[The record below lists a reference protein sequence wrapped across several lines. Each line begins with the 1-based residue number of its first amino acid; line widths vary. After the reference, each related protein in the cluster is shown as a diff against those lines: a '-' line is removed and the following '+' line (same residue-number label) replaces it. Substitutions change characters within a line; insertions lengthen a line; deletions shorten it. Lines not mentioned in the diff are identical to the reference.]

1 MLALTLALSLG
12 SGSEAACLQSAS
24 LPLKCVE
31 HGGLRRCWYTYAPQ
45 RLTRN
50 ANNQSALVMVLHG
63 YTACADDIAGYT
75 GWTAQADIHGFQLVI
90 PQGTEALAGQ
100 ADRKPSWNAGGCC
113 GAGAAAGIDDVGFL
127 NKVLDDSV
135 ATLDAD
141 PARLFI
147 SGHSNGCAM
156 AQRLGV
162 ELSEKVTA
170 VACASFYLL
179 ASSPSTY
186 RTAVPFLE
194 VHGQR
199 DTTVPYGPSNRF
211 GSWPGAEQNLREWA
225 ARNQCTKGPVT
236 RALAGY
242 TRISYGECDGARK
255 SEVVL
260 ASFPEG
266 THYVF
271 PLFNIPSARVAWDFL
286 QQYSRDGAV
295 IVGTGAGA
303 DSPLYSAAEDFS
315 GTTSSSSSPLGTVL
329 GIAGGVVALIVAVAA
344 VAYVRAG
351 RRASADGRLPVIA
364 VA

>member
-75 GWTAQADIHGFQLVI
+75 GWTAQADLHGFQLVI

-127 NKVLDDSV
+127 DKVLDDSV

-162 ELSEKVTA
+162 ELSDKVTA

-179 ASSPSTY
+179 ASAPSTY

-271 PLFNIPSARVAWDFL
+271 PVFNIPSARVAWDFL

-295 IVGTGAGA
+295 IVGTGAGV

-315 GTTSSSSSPLGTVL
+315 GTTSSSSLPLGTVL
-329 GIAGGVVALIVAVAA
+329 GIAGGVVALIVAGAA